1 MGKLWIN
8 GKWEKVP
15 RAPHHKSYYYRCHQ
29 YFNQKW
35 SIITMDNCL
44 PIRQA
49 ITGIIKKTRVP
60 LDILIDPTNSC
71 NLKCKGCWASE
82 YDQTDNLS
90 YEELD
95 DILQQCEELKIRD
108 ILMTGGEP
116 LVRRDDI
123 LKLAKKYSKHMT
135 FGIFTNA
142 QFIDEKLADKI
153 AAIPNL
159 TVFISIEGTE
169 EETDFRRGDGV
180 YKNCINAM
188 GLLKERGVAFAISVC
203 YHSLNYKYVSSK
215 EFLDDMQDKGA
226 WMAWYFNYFP
236 VGKNADTNLVC
247 SPEQREYVAKKL
259 KDYYKEKKFV
269 IIDFWNYGHMTEGC
283 VAAGTGFVHIN
294 AKGDIEPCAFCHYS
308 DSNIHD
314 VKLKDALMSPFF
326 SKFRS
331 MQPFNKNP
339 LMSCPMVDNPEKIV
353 EIVNATKA
361 KSTHIVNP
369 ETAEEL
375 AEKMK
380 PIAKAW
386 EDKAMSIDLDLKE
399 YRFFEKMMRAK
410 TKGFNRR

>member
-1 MGKLWIN
+1 
-8 GKWEKVP
+8 
-15 RAPHHKSYYYRCHQ
+15 
-29 YFNQKW
+29 
-35 SIITMDNCL
+35 
-44 PIRQA
+44 
-49 ITGIIKKTRVP
+49 
-60 LDILIDPTNSC
+60 
-71 NLKCKGCWASE
+71 
-82 YDQTDNLS
+82 
-90 YEELD
+90 
-95 DILQQCEELKIRD
+95 
-108 ILMTGGEP
+108 
-116 LVRRDDI
+116 
-123 LKLAKKYSKHMT
+123 
-135 FGIFTNA
+135 
-142 QFIDEKLADKI
+142 
-153 AAIPNL
+153 
-159 TVFISIEGTE
+159 
-169 EETDFRRGDGV
+169 
-180 YKNCINAM
+180 M

-203 YHSLNYKYVSSK
+203 YHSLNYEYVSSK
-215 EFLDDMQDKGA
+215 EFLDDMQNRGA

-247 SPEQREYVAKKL
+247 NPDQREYVAKKL
-259 KDYYKEKKFV
+259 KDYYKENKFV

-353 EIVNATKA
+353 EIVNSTKA

-386 EDKAMSIDLDLKE
+386 EDKAKSIDLDQKE